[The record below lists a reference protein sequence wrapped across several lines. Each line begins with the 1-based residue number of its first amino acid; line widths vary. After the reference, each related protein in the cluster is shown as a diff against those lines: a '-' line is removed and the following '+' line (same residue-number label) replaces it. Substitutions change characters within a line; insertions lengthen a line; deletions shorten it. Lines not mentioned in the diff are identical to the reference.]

1 MSFYV
6 SFGVRKT
13 MVPAPKFSPQEQ
25 EEMILNAAADCI
37 WETSI
42 LDFTMSA
49 VSKAAGLS
57 MGSIYKHVQCKE
69 DIILALGM
77 RSFACLAGVFEQVLS
92 LDITTPE
99 KIVGIGLLSKEKTQV
114 YPFDSQLMAMATNE
128 AVIKRASPYWTERL
142 VRSSESC
149 EAMFNKWMHKAAF
162 SGELIL
168 NGNTEAHIQEFCLG
182 TWALTVGFDEVQ
194 TMKQI
199 QQVSDGQDTLK
210 QAPALD
216 SPMIKNL
223 HRLINTY
230 DWQQPLTNEGIV
242 TVSERLIELNFR

>member
-1 MSFYV
+1 
-6 SFGVRKT
+6 
-13 MVPAPKFSPQEQ
+13 MVPAPKFSHQEQ

-77 RSFACLAGVFEQVLS
+77 RSFARETEIFEQVLS
-92 LDITTPE
+92 LPINTPE
-99 KIVGIGLLSKEKTQV
+99 KIIGVSLLSKEKTQV
-114 YPFDSQLMAMATNE
+114 YPFDSQLEAMATNE

-142 VRSSESC
+142 IRASESC
-149 EAMFNKWMHKAAF
+149 QAMFNKWMHKAAF
-162 SGELIL
+162 SGELKL
-168 NGNTEAHIQEFCLG
+168 NGKTDAHIEEFCLG
-182 TWALTVGFDEVQ
+182 TWALTVGFNQVE
-194 TMKQI
+194 TIKQI
-199 QQVSDGQDTLK
+199 QQVSDGEDTLK
-210 QAPALD
+210 QGPALD
-216 SPMIKNL
+216 SPMVTNL

-230 DWQQPLTNEGIV
+230 DWQEPLTTAGVEK
-242 TVSERLIELNFR
+242 VSDMLVELDLR